1 MKINVHYRARCESAH
16 SAYSV
21 FRKGA
26 ELFLLTSLRHFKGAH
41 GCWSTLIYA
50 FWNISEDENTDS
62 LRFFEKFHELRTY
75 QERRKA
81 FGIAFLEQSLRNIV
95 MRDIILALIDLFSKS
110 NYELDFFIPYIIS
123 YNLYVIIFLKYFA
136 TRYLEFFVPV
146 LFSYGTISDPKSE
159 STNPLCMTVHV
170 GLNDS
175 SLLED
180 RPLWM

>member
-123 YNLYVIIFLKYFA
+123 YNLYGKIYLKYFA
-136 TRYLEFFVPV
+136 TRYLEVFVSRFT
-146 LFSYGTISDPKSE
+146 L
-159 STNPLCMTVHV
+159 
-170 GLNDS
+170 
-175 SLLED
+175 
-180 RPLWM
+180 